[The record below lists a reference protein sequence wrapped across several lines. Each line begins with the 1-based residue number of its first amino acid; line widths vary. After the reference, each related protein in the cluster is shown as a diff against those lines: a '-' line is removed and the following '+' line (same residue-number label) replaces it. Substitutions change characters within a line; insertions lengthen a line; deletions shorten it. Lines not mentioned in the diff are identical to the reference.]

1 MDNFETIKDCFVTG
15 TWEKDKELLNRDNK
29 HQDDDDDDSDVWDAF
44 DEDPDDEVFGDFVD
58 LETEKVHESQN
69 NNKRKKEEES
79 EKEDDEED
87 HKVKREKLLEK
98 KKQLKEKFDSE
109 FDSKELDAKTDAE
122 SVFYDVLKKEVDEQ
136 TIRNRMEF
144 DKMDDETRVQYKGFR
159 PGMYVRV
166 QINNM
171 PCEFVNNFDA
181 KYLVICGGLGVNE
194 SNIGYVQVRMKKHR
208 GSIKHLKQKIH

>member
-1 MDNFETIKDCFVTG
+1 
-15 TWEKDKELLNRDNK
+15 
-29 HQDDDDDDSDVWDAF
+29 
-44 DEDPDDEVFGDFVD
+44 
-58 LETEKVHESQN
+58 
-69 NNKRKKEEES
+69 
-79 EKEDDEED
+79 
-87 HKVKREKLLEK
+87 VKREKLLEK

-122 SVFYDVLKKEVDEQ
+122 SAFYDALKKEVDEQ

-144 DKMDDETRVQYKGFR
+144 DKMDDETRVQYEGFR

-181 KYLVICGGLGVNE
+181 KYLVICGGLVNE

-208 GSIKHLKQKIH
+208 WFNKTLKTKDPLIISLGWRRFQTIPMFFIQDHNMRNRSLKYTPQHMHCHATFWGPITPQNSGFLAIQTLSGENNVIFKKTSTISLIITLSI